1 MKNRLLLAGIVFF
14 VVLLFVGI
22 IGGGVAIYRTL
33 IGSSSSSQTTQ
44 NDEESPSPSLPVNTS
59 IRVSVRS
66 SSKPNTID
74 LVVSNLEKKYQGIS
88 YEVTYETK
96 GTFQGVNSG
105 TRPLDVTDKDEFV
118 KEVYLG
124 TCSKNVCVPHAGVSS
139 VSVDLILIDTKG
151 KRSRYSQDFPI

>member
-1 MKNRLLLAGIVFF
+1 MKHRWALAGIVL
-14 VVLLFVGI
+14 VVLLLFVGI
-22 IGGGVAIYRTL
+22 IGGGIAIYRTI
-33 IGSSSSSQTTQ
+33 IGPSSSQTTQ
-44 NDEESPSPSLPVNTS
+44 KEEESPSTLLPVNTS

-96 GTFQGVNSG
+96 GAFQGVNSG
-105 TRPLDVTDKDEFV
+105 SRPLDVTDKDESV

-124 TCSKNVCVPHAGVSS
+124 TCSKNVCVPHIGVSS